1 MKITKDFDQYLKMKK
16 GTAEYLMDKSK
27 AGVIGG
33 SLSRLSPQQAKKNT
47 TAMGLSNIKKPTEMY
62 VLCIKDI
69 GRFKSGQKYNI
80 KMLPGAEMFYPEKI
94 KFKNWVEWLDY
105 FKRYKVK

>member
-1 MKITKDFDQYLKMKK
+1 MRITKDFDQYLKMKK
-16 GTAEYLMDKSK
+16 GTEKYLLDKSK

-33 SLSRLSPQQAKKNT
+33 SLSRLSPQQAKINT

-62 VLCIKDI
+62 VLCLKDI
-69 GRFKSGQKYNI
+69 GRFKRGKKYNI
-80 KMLPGAEMFYPEKI
+80 TMLPGAEMSYPEQI

>member
-1 MKITKDFDQYLKMKK
+1 MKYTRDFDRYLKVSK
-16 GTAEYLMDKSK
+16 TPEEYHQDKVK
-27 AGVIGG
+27 AAIIGG
-33 SLSRLSPQQAKKNT
+33 SVSRLSPQQAKINT

-62 VLCIKDI
+62 VLCLKDI
-69 GRFKSGQKYNI
+69 GRFKRGKKYNI
-80 KMLPGAEMFYPEKI
+80 TMLPGAEMSYPEQI